1 MLIIRR
7 ITVIGYD
14 IVAIPL
20 AWMAAY
26 WVRSNLTPLSPS
38 LLHEALTVLPLV
50 LFLQTFS
57 FFYFGLYRGEW
68 RFASIPDMVRICKSV
83 VLGALGILVVLY
95 FSSFYV
101 YPFSVMPPRSILPL
115 YILTLTALLGGA
127 RLFIRWKRDFQIPA
141 TFNENVLIIGAGL
154 AGESLIRELFRD
166 HQKRY
171 YPRVLLDDDPKK
183 QGSEILGVRVVG
195 KIRDLPKISAQYGIH
210 QVLISI
216 PSANAAT
223 MQSIVD
229 LCNQVKIPYRTL
241 PGLSDLASGKV
252 SLRDLRE
259 VSLEDLLGREPID
272 FQNLELA
279 HFFSGKKVWVT
290 GGGGSIG
297 SELCRQIARFSPEE
311 LVVLDHS
318 EYNLYEIDLFLRNR
332 FPDLT
337 LCLYLQNITEKK
349 EVDRLMALHKPD
361 MIFHAAAYKHV
372 PMLENQVIAAS
383 KNNILGTQVVAEAA
397 IQNQVKKFVLI
408 STDKAVNPTNIMG
421 ATKRVAEIFCQNANR
436 RSNTH
441 FITVRFGNV
450 LGSAGSVVPLFQKQL
465 KAGGPITV
473 THPDITRYFM
483 TIPEACQLILQAS
496 ILGVGGEIFV
506 LDMGKPI
513 KITYLAE
520 QLIKL
525 SGKKPNEDIAITYTG
540 LRAGEKLYEELFHE
554 SESLQRTTYE
564 KIFRSEAREF
574 SWDLVMECINSLQ
587 EACFSQHPAEVE
599 SILSL
604 LVPEAKFHDKSTI
617 YSLEDSTRIKSQ

>member
-50 LFLQTFS
+50 LLLQAFS

-83 VLGALGILVVLY
+83 ILGALAILVVLY
-95 FSSFYV
+95 FSSFYI

-115 YILTLTALLGGA
+115 YILILTALLGGA
-127 RLFIRWKRDFQIPA
+127 RLFIRWKKDFQLPA
-141 TFNENVLIIGAGL
+141 QFKENVLIIGAGL

-166 HQKRY
+166 HKKRY
-171 YPRVLLDDDPKK
+171 YPRMLLDDDPKK

-195 KIRDLPKISAQYGIH
+195 KIKDLPKLTEQYGIH
-210 QVLISI
+210 QILISI
-216 PSANAAT
+216 PSANAKT

-229 LCNQVKIPYRTL
+229 LCNLVKVPYRTL

-252 SLRDLRE
+252 SLRDLRD

-272 FQNLELA
+272 FENLELA
-279 HFFSGKKVWVT
+279 HFFVGKKILVT

-297 SELCRQIARFSPEE
+297 SELCRQIARFSPKE
-311 LVVLDHS
+311 LVIFDHS
-318 EYNLYEIDLFLRNR
+318 EYNLYEIDLFLRDR
-332 FPDLT
+332 FPGIPLV
-337 LCLYLQNITEKK
+337 LYLQNITEKK
-349 EVDRLMALHKPD
+349 EVDRLIALHKPD
-361 MIFHAAAYKHV
+361 IIFHAAAYKHV
-372 PMLENQVIAAS
+372 PMLENQVVAAS
-383 KNNILGTQVVAEAA
+383 KNNILGTQVIAEAA
-397 IQNQVKKFVLI
+397 IENHVKKFILI
-408 STDKAVNPTNIMG
+408 STDKAVNPSNIMG

-436 RSNTH
+436 KSDTR

-465 KAGGPITV
+465 AAGGPLTV

-483 TIPEACQLILQAS
+483 TIPEASQLILQAS
-496 ILGVGGEIFV
+496 ILGTGGEIFV
-506 LDMGKPI
+506 LDMGQPI
-513 KITYLAE
+513 KITFLAE

-525 SGKKPNEDIAITYTG
+525 SGKKINEDISIIYTG
-540 LRAGEKLYEELFHE
+540 LREGEKLYEELFHKN
-554 SESLQRTTYE
+554 ESLERTTYD
-564 KIFRSEAREF
+564 KIFRAEAREF
-574 SWDLVMECINSLQ
+574 SWDMVMECINRLQ
-587 EACFSQHPAEVE
+587 KSCLTPNPSEVE
-599 SILSL
+599 AILSS
-604 LVPEAKFHDKSTI
+604 LVPEATFHENFSTH
-617 YSLEDSTRIKSQ
+617 ECVNSTHTESQ

>member
-14 IVAIPL
+14 ILAIPI

-26 WVRSNLTPLSPS
+26 WVRSNLMPLSPS

-50 LFLQTFS
+50 LILQTFS

-68 RFASIPDMVRICKSV
+68 RFASIPDMIRICKSV
-83 VLGALGILVVLY
+83 VLGAFSILVVLY
-95 FSSFYV
+95 FSSFYI
-101 YPFSVMPPRSILPL
+101 YPFSVMPPRSVIPL

-127 RLFIRWKRDFQIPA
+127 RLFIRWRKDFKLPA
-141 TFNENVLIIGAGL
+141 QFEENVLIIGAGL

-183 QGSEILGVRVVG
+183 QGSEILGVRIVG
-195 KIRDLPKISAQYGIH
+195 KIKDLPRITEQYGIR
-210 QVLISI
+210 QILISI
-216 PSANAAT
+216 PSANAKT
-223 MQSIVD
+223 MQAIVD
-229 LCNQVKIPYRTL
+229 LCNQVKVSYRTL

-272 FQNLELA
+272 FQNPELA
-279 HFFSGKKVWVT
+279 KIFSGNKILVT

-297 SELCRQIARFSPEE
+297 SELCRQIARYAPKE
-311 LVVLDHS
+311 LVIFDHS
-318 EYNLYEIDLFLRNR
+318 EYNLYEIDMFLRQQ
-332 FPDLT
+332 FPTIPLV
-337 LCLYLQNITEKK
+337 LYLQNITEKK
-349 EVDRLMALHKPD
+349 EVERLIALHKPD
-361 MIFHAAAYKHV
+361 IIFHAAAYKHV
-372 PMLENQVIAAS
+372 PMLENQAIAAS
-383 KNNILGTQVVAEAA
+383 KNNILGTQIVAEAA

-408 STDKAVNPTNIMG
+408 STDKAVNPSNIMG

-450 LGSAGSVVPLFQKQL
+450 LGSAGSVVPLFQRQL

-506 LDMGKPI
+506 LDMGEPI

-525 SGKKPNEDIAITYTG
+525 SGKKLNEDISIVYTG
-540 LRAGEKLYEELFHE
+540 LREGEKLYEELFHE
-554 SESLQRTTYE
+554 KESLQPTAYG
-564 KIFRSEAREF
+564 KIFRAEAREF
-574 SWDLVMECINSLQ
+574 SWNMVMECLAALQ
-587 EACFSQHPAEVE
+587 EACTHHHPLEVE
-599 SILSL
+599 AILSL
-604 LVPEAKFHDKSTI
+604 LVPEAKFHTMKS
-617 YSLEDSTRIKSQ
+617 KSPELLSES